1 MFIQGNMESI
11 NNFLKVISK
20 GNNYND
26 LVNYKRLWDIHP

>member
-11 NNFLKVISK
+11 NDFLKVIAK

-26 LVNYKRLWDIHP
+26 LVN